1 GDFYTMSP
9 REAALACRMLNARKV
24 IPLHF
29 GTFPPLTGRP
39 EQLADLIRDLPETQ
53 VWALTPGEPVQ
64 W

>member
-1 GDFYTMSP
+1 M
-9 REAALACRMLNARKV
+9 

-39 EQLADLIRDLPETQ
+39 EQLAEMLRDLPGTE
-53 VWALTPGEPVQ
+53 VWTLQPGVPVQ